1 MRTGVWHL
9 GDDRWLIQCRMRAT
23 GASSG
28 VPLDTEFW
36 QVGTMVDRRIDTVEQ
51 YAERND
57 ALADAGV
64 TTGDL

>member
-1 MRTGVWHL
+1 VRTGVWHL

-51 YAERND
+51 YAERDD

-64 TTGDL
+64 TAADL